1 MDGSMN
7 ERMEVVRSWRGI
19 GQAVEKFKYKRD
31 NK

>member
-19 GQAVEKFKYKRD
+19 GQAVECGKVQI
-31 NK
+31 